1 MYRKRARCIKLVIML
16 FIRHYDE
23 VTVYMDYDVVPL
35 DNNATELAI
44 RALVMGKQNYLFCQN
59 EQSCYYAAVM
69 YTFLLLAKF

>member
-1 MYRKRARCIKLVIML
+1 MYWKRARYIKFVITL

-23 VTVYMDYDVVPL
+23 LTAYMDYDVVPL

-59 EQSCYYAAVM
+59 EQSCHYVAVM
-69 YTFLLLAKF
+69 YTF